1 MGRPDRPAQHA
12 QAYPL
17 DIISTSAGTAGRS
30 VEPCR
35 FAHLVPP
42 AARES
47 PGLNPGLAHHADQ
60 VSRQPLRQP
69 ESLLDGPLLSVP
81 RPSQRPVGA
90 LDPIG
95 HHSPLAGSLPA
106 VRLRPPVDVR
116 HPTESRWRLQV
127 TSFQGLGPE
136 FGQAPRI
143 DPLLPAGCH
152 QRPIRRRLPVP
163 PDLPQNRLRVARH
176 GIESIAVFNTGPI
189 FKARASL
196 TLSLYP
202 SETLLVTVEA
212 STSCPPWNVPTE
224 GRRYAATTRN
234 FSPDEANRGRQWPRR
249 VATRI
254 SPDYSWN
261 MLIRASDPAFSCGRS
276 PVSLEPLSIRLNRLE
291 NRTIEPVINRLPARG
306 TVTRRQ
312 VDFPVRNPHRFGPF
326 HGPDASAVH
335 YPGAQDTRASLCHN
349 RFQSVAP

>member
-69 ESLLDGPLLSVP
+69 ESLPDGPLLSVP

-95 HHSPLAGSLPA
+95 HHSHLAGSLPA

-136 FGQAPRI
+136 FGHAPRI

-163 PDLPQNRLRVARH
+163 PDLPSGRRGQLRSLLWPDSLRRAMDRNQDPGRGRFVGGRRRGGPPRRGDRPSPRHSDAVGNSLFIHRRRRACQAVHRLGR
-176 GIESIAVFNTGPI
+176 AV
-189 FKARASL
+189 R
-196 TLSLYP
+196 
-202 SETLLVTVEA
+202 EQ
-212 STSCPPWNVPTE
+212 TE
-224 GRRYAATTRN
+224 GVASPVAAN
-234 FSPDEANRGRQWPRR
+234 GYECSQP
-249 VATRI
+249 
-254 SPDYSWN
+254 
-261 MLIRASDPAFSCGRS
+261 SCG
-276 PVSLEPLSIRLNRLE
+276 LS
-291 NRTIEPVINRLPARG
+291 
-306 TVTRRQ
+306 
-312 VDFPVRNPHRFGPF
+312 
-326 HGPDASAVH
+326 S
-335 YPGAQDTRASLCHN
+335 
-349 RFQSVAP
+349 